1 MRRFLTNTALA
12 SLALLA
18 TTQDA
23 LTETKDQ
30 QQADALRKYLK
41 ENFGQPA
48 MQTSWYPQ
56 IAGLAVEGE
65 AGERRQDN
73 RGHRCR
79 TLQRDSHEDDSRF
92 RRHSAAEGHLAE
104 VLVESEKD
112 ATLSL
117 GSGQDE
123 LICETWVICH
133 DPADVET

>member
-56 IAGLAVEGE
+56 IAGLAVEGKKVAVNTKLKSGSASARE
-65 AGERRQDN
+65 PAESICVAVSGYAFSNQNRAQGLEHIQILGADGVVIVNRRGVSDK
-73 RGHRCR
+73 C
-79 TLQRDSHEDDSRF
+79 QRR
-92 RRHSAAEGHLAE
+92 
-104 VLVESEKD
+104 
-112 ATLSL
+112 
-117 GSGQDE
+117 
-123 LICETWVICH
+123 
-133 DPADVET
+133 